1 MMLVPAADARILDT
15 WTVAGLRGTGSHD
28 MVIEDVFVPGDRSVS
43 IVTDRPRAP
52 GALYAFPVFG
62 LLAVGIAAVALGIA
76 RGAVDEL
83 VRLAREKAPQGSK
96 RTLAER
102 GVVQAEVA
110 QAEALVGSGRAF
122 LDDAIGVAWRAAESA
137 GTIPIADRAR
147 LRLAA
152 THATT
157 SAARATDLVYNA
169 GGGTSVYA
177 TSPLQRCFRDVH
189 VATQHA
195 MVAGSTLELAGRVL
209 LGLETDVSQL

>member
-1 MMLVPAADARILDT
+1 
-15 WTVAGLRGTGSHD
+15 
-28 MVIEDVFVPGDRSVS
+28 
-43 IVTDRPRAP
+43 
-52 GALYAFPVFG
+52 
-62 LLAVGIAAVALGIA
+62 
-76 RGAVDEL
+76 
-83 VRLAREKAPQGSK
+83 VRLAGEKRPQSSR

-110 QAEALVGSGRAF
+110 QAEALVRSGRAL
-122 LDDAIGVAWRAAESA
+122 LDDAI
-137 GTIPIADRAR
+137 DRAWSR
-147 LRLAA
+147 AETDGAIGTDERVGLRLAA

-195 MVAGSTLELAGRVL
+195 MVAGATWELTGRIL
-209 LGLETDVSQL
+209 LGLDTDTSQL